1 MIKNKQ
7 YMDFF
12 IMRIKKV
19 KFKIKSTNEERVF
32 ISNKQVNNNDNLKV
46 RNIFLNDDLETI
58 KIIYNNNK
66 GETFNYKDI
75 ENIEYTQLQL

>member
-1 MIKNKQ
+1 
-7 YMDFF
+7 
-12 IMRIKKV
+12 MRIKKV
-19 KFKIKSTNEERVF
+19 KFKIKSTNEEKIF
-32 ISNKQVNNNDNLKV
+32 TTNKQVNNNNLKV

>member
-1 MIKNKQ
+1 
-7 YMDFF
+7 
-12 IMRIKKV
+12 MRIKKV
-19 KFKIKSTNEERVF
+19 KFKIKSTNEEKIF
-32 ISNKQVNNNDNLKV
+32 TTNKQVNNNDNLKV

-58 KIIYNNNK
+58 KIIYTNNK

>member
-1 MIKNKQ
+1 
-7 YMDFF
+7 
-12 IMRIKKV
+12 MRIKKV

>member
-1 MIKNKQ
+1 
-7 YMDFF
+7 
-12 IMRIKKV
+12 MRIKKV

-58 KIIYNNNK
+58 KIIYTNNK

-75 ENIEYTQLQL
+75 ENLEYTQLQL

>member
-1 MIKNKQ
+1 
-7 YMDFF
+7 
-12 IMRIKKV
+12 MRIKKV

-58 KIIYNNNK
+58 KIIYTNNK